1 MLVYS
6 IYIAGFPDFKEKI
19 VITNYT
25 GKAVSFTFFNGSGGS
40 VASISNTGLINSTGY
55 LLNGNNLFSSLT
67 TNSYT
72 KWDGTKFVDAATP
85 TSATNLSYTP
95 SATNGIVVS
104 DTGTDATIPAGSTTN
119 ASLMLPADKT
129 KLDGLV
135 ANTMTT
141 GWVAKWDGTK
151 FIDFYNPAIQQLSGT
166 TPTWNVNNGVNATL
180 TTSGNTSIT
189 LSNLVAGNSGT
200 IFITNP
206 ITAYYIKFV
215 GRTCDVKGTNVTVD
229 TSGILCSGG
238 SKHDSFGWY
247 YNGTTLQIH
256 VALDYTRI
264 TW

>member
-1 MLVYS
+1 MKKLIFLLLLIPIIGLAQEGGYRSLRTISARVTLLDLAGTGNKLVGVDNNG
-6 IYIAGFPDFKEKI
+6 AVKNVAVDGTT
-19 VITNYT
+19 IT
-25 GKAVSFTFFNGSGGS
+25 
-40 VASISNTGLINSTGY
+40 LINNVISAVPSI
-55 LLNGNNLFSSLT
+55 N
-67 TNSYT
+67 
-72 KWDGTKFVDAATP
+72 
-85 TSATNLSYTP
+85 TSVQA
-95 SATNGIVVS
+95 
-104 DTGTDATIPAGSTTN
+104 
-119 ASLMLPADKT
+119 
-129 KLDGLV
+129 
-135 ANTMTT
+135 
-141 GWVAKWDGTK
+141 
-151 FIDFYNPAIQQLSGT
+151 LSGT
-166 TPTWNVNNGVNATL
+166 TVTWNLASGVNATL